1 MSKKEIDVNKLVAEG
16 RTSITTHL
24 EAAIAVVVEAAITP
38 GVSYQDVIDMVR
50 QLGEDTF
57 QDRIKSRI
65 VVQAEDA
72 FTLIAKG
79 LHKKSEATKEDLFS
93 LFTHY
98 QSFKNTLAEHRTSNS
113 FVDLIIR
120 DIRRLNEAM
129 EVFGFK
135 LI

>member
-16 RTSITTHL
+16 RTSIATHL

-38 GVSYQDVIDMVR
+38 GVMYQDVIDMVR
-50 QLGEDTF
+50 QLGQDTF
-57 QDRIKSRI
+57 QERIKTRI
-65 VVQAEDA
+65 TEQAETA
-72 FTLIAKG
+72 FERIAKG
-79 LHKKSEATKEDLFS
+79 LHKKPEATKEDLFN

-98 QSFKNTLAEHRTSNS
+98 QSFKNTLAEHRTSTS